1 MPVRLEVGPRDV
13 KGAVCVLSRRDKPGK
28 EGKEFNVEIAPEALV
43 PKVQA
48 SLDAV
53 QVRVRSQVQSWP
65 THDQ

>member
-1 MPVRLEVGPRDV
+1 M